1 MSEEKQLKFKSR
13 SQFLKRFSDWFD
25 SKHPVEMAYFKALVS
40 KKKRRFQEEG
50 FDLDLTC
57 ILVYISYTVLRTRV

>member
-1 MSEEKQLKFKSR
+1 MIDFRNISGRMFN
-13 SQFLKRFSDWFD
+13 
-25 SKHPVEMAYFKALVS
+25 FKALVS

-57 ILVYISYTVLRTRV
+57 ILVCVFYFLSLSYVPKVA